1 MPVNSRRVI
10 RILYE
15 ELDAVED
22 RCEGYKEELLEAV
35 ADIINAE
42 RQHRVRGT
50 NIQQR
55 VAEKCN
61 AAGSFLAKRRSLS

>member
-15 ELDAVED
+15 ELDAIED

-35 ADIINAE
+35 ADIISAE

-50 NIQQR
+50 NIQQK
-55 VAEKCN
+55 VADKCN
-61 AAGSFLAKRRSLS
+61 AVGSYLAKRRRLS

>member
-15 ELDAVED
+15 ELDSIED

-35 ADIINAE
+35 ADIISAE

-50 NIQQR
+50 NIQQK
-55 VAEKCN
+55 VADKCN
-61 AAGSFLAKRRSLS
+61 SVGSFLAKRRSLS